1 MGKDL
6 YLNVN
11 DERISKDD
19 LLIDLS
25 EIPQANRSIYNYKY
39 LNEIKLQT
47 FYKNKEPLAR
57 NLKRLEE
64 DIQKNHQSI
73 KLVQLNKNSP
83 KINGEKFLQG
93 ETDKKTIKN
102 IAVVVFLK
110 EKLYEY
116 NEIVFFCDIER
127 KHENL
132 DNKNLDSR
140 NLNINFLFKINRIE
154 FLDQNKNTFLTS
166 TSKNNIN
173 LKLSSGEKQLT
184 DLPEIRSLI
193 NNAEAIFEK
202 DDYEAD
208 GLQINKWFD
217 FLKIMFE
224 VYKVDDDKVV
234 NQIVTFNKNKYLL
247 SQYEY
252 RKSKSDVLDIAS
264 QNKTIKI
271 DQIKNLEKDVN
282 IDKIIEKKETEN
294 KGKINQL
301 RQKNE
306 DLENTINSYKKNIV
320 EEEEKIQNFNSA
332 LDILKNNLNEIQINL
347 NNLKTSL
354 KESKDKNLSQSL
366 QDKINESGKN
376 FNEQNELKQE
386 YELKIKQLSN
396 SINNNK
402 DKIRNT
408 DNNITNNKKNISAI
422 EKEQEH
428 IKHFRNLIKKNK
440 YKYFYEFSQIELNK
454 KELKEKDDNDDLRNW
469 DKFISEALETNE
481 MEEISVVSKDF
492 ATYKKIS
499 RMWFALRQLNSGYY
513 KNYYLY
519 KAIKTPTEIS
529 YSNEIPQDVQNKYNL
544 NTKQKEVVRKAI
556 NTNDIF
562 YLQGPPGTGK
572 THTLCAISESILKEN
587 KNLVMCSSTHEAISN
602 FLEKLADYNKD
613 NPNLIIFKYR
623 FGESRE
629 DQFYS
634 EEKLFSNFKN
644 AIYEFILP
652 QNNKS
657 SLKDL
662 IENYKTKYQTLKAP
676 KMDGKWLFKS
686 FFNLVKKHY
695 QEFNNREELTKIIW
709 KNEEYLWPF
718 QLTIFSRGDLTKDNV
733 NDFLLKSTI
742 DSFYNRIA
750 NQPNYNYQQ
759 IKDFDEIIDAFDF
772 QKEDLQYLNEDVLEY
787 LNTKTNQDDLDDFQ
801 IRVKEARKHF
811 DQINDQKEEKFLKYI
826 FDNNLINV
834 IGITTTS
841 RQSIEIGNETK
852 NLFSQ
857 YPVDTIL
864 IDEISKSSTPEIL
877 TKIVL
882 AKKIILSGDYLQ
894 LPPSPEFNS
903 EYDVK
908 KIIDYLSDK
917 YESNSNDKKD
927 LLHKQWIE
935 LIEKNK
941 NNKNNENEN
950 NENSNQLIR
959 LIQDEIN
966 KLFKTSFFVTQIEKM
981 KQKNLDTA
989 KRSFEFLQESRRFS
1003 GDILEVVNLIYP
1015 YDEKLIAVNETIK
1028 KFNLRINDRNL
1039 DNEFVVIDT
1048 SKIDWNYFEKYHEI
1062 DITKFS
1068 NSVQTFDQSGSPFK
1082 IKNDQKTI
1090 NIQLDNSSTY
1100 NQYSA
1105 LVIVNL
1111 AKKLLDQNPNQINN
1125 KNRIAIIT
1133 LTKNQKSLVNQY
1145 LKIFF
1150 SDKSY
1155 KHLIKVD
1162 TIDNFQGREEEIVI
1176 VDFIR
1181 GKTKIEN
1188 TKSYQLPKRNLT
1200 FLEEIERINVALSRA
1215 KSKLILI
1222 GAFERYLSGLNNKLF
1237 RQYQEIAKDKSN
1249 ANLLYERIED

>member
-1 MGKDL
+1 MEKNL

-11 DERISKDD
+11 DERISNDD

-25 EIPQANRSIYNYKY
+25 EIPQGNRSIYNYKY

-64 DIQKNHQSI
+64 DIQKNLQSI
-73 KLVQLNKNSP
+73 QMVQLDKNSP
-83 KINGEKFLQG
+83 KINGKKFLQG
-93 ETDKKTIKN
+93 ETDKKIIKN

-110 EKLYEY
+110 EKLYQY
-116 NEIVFFCDIER
+116 NEIVFFCDVER
-127 KHENL
+127 K
-132 DNKNLDSR
+132 DKNHD
-140 NLNINFLFKINRIE
+140 INFLFKINRIE
-154 FLDQNKNTFLTS
+154 FLDQNKNTFWKS

-173 LKLSSGEKQLT
+173 LKLSSGKKQLS
-184 DLPEIRSLI
+184 DLLEIRSLI
-193 NNAEAIFEK
+193 DNAEAIFEK

-208 GLQINKWFD
+208 QLQINKWFD

-224 VYKVDDDKVV
+224 VYKVNDDKAV
-234 NQIVTFNKNKYLL
+234 NQIVTFNENKYLL

-252 RKSKSDVLDIAS
+252 RKSTSDVLDIVS

-282 IDKIIEKKETEN
+282 IHKIIEKKETEN

-301 RQKNE
+301 RQENE
-306 DLENTINSYKKNIV
+306 NLENTINSYKKNIV
-320 EEEEKIQNFNSA
+320 EEEQKIQNLNSA
-332 LDILKNNLNEIQINL
+332 LNILRNNLNKIQINL
-347 NNLKTSL
+347 NNLKIRL

-366 QDKINESGKN
+366 QDEINESGKN

-386 YELKIKQLSN
+386 YELKFKQLSN

-402 DKIRNT
+402 DKIKRIEN
-408 DNNITNNKKNISAI
+408 DITNNKKNISSI
-422 EKEQEH
+422 KKEQEH
-428 IKHFRNLIKKNK
+428 IEHFRNFINKNE
-440 YKYFYEFSQIELNK
+440 YKYFYQFDQIELDK

-544 NTKQKEVVRKAI
+544 NTKQKEAVRKAI

-602 FLEKLADYNKD
+602 FLEKLTDYNKD

-657 SLKDL
+657 RLKDL
-662 IENYKTKYQTLKAP
+662 IENYKTEYGSLKAP
-676 KMDGKWLFKS
+676 WFDNNKKLFKS

-695 QEFNNREELTKIIW
+695 EEFNNREELTKIIW
-709 KNEEYLWPF
+709 KDGEYLWPF
-718 QLTIFSRGDLTKDNV
+718 QSDIFLKGGLTKDNV
-733 NDFLLKSTI
+733 NASEKRI
-742 DSFYNRIA
+742 DGFYSWIA
-750 NQPNYNYQQ
+750 YEPNYNYQQ
-759 IKDFDEIIDAFDF
+759 IKDFDEIVDAFDF
-772 QKEDLQYLNEDVLEY
+772 QKEHLQYLNEDVLEY
-787 LNTKTNQDDLDDFQ
+787 LNKKISQGGLDDFQ
-801 IRVKEARKHF
+801 IRAKEAREHF

-894 LPPSPEFNS
+894 LPPSPELNS

-1003 GDILEVVNLIYP
+1003 GDILKVVNLIYP
-1015 YDEKLIAVNETIK
+1015 DDEKLIAVNETIK

-1062 DITKFS
+1062 DITKFA

-1082 IKNDQKTI
+1082 IKNGQKTI

-1111 AKKLLDQNPNQINN
+1111 AKKLLDQNSNQINN

-1133 LTKNQKSLVNQY
+1133 LTKNQKALVNQY

-1150 SDKSY
+1150 SDKPY

-1188 TKSYQLPKRNLT
+1188 TKPYQLPKRNLT

-1222 GAFERYLSGLNNKLF
+1222 GAFEGYLSGLNNKLF
-1237 RQYQEIAKDKSN
+1237 KQYQEIAKLKDS
-1249 ANLLYERIED
+1249 ANLLYKRIED

>member
-1 MGKDL
+1 MEKNL

-11 DERISKDD
+11 DERISNDD

-64 DIQKNHQSI
+64 DIKNNLQSI
-73 KLVQLNKNSP
+73 QMVQLDKNSP
-83 KINGEKFLQG
+83 KINGKKFLQG
-93 ETDKKTIKN
+93 ETETDKKIIKN

-110 EKLYEY
+110 EKLDQY
-116 NEIVFFCDIER
+116 NEIVFFCDVER
-127 KHENL
+127 KERNYDINL
-132 DNKNLDSR
+132 
-140 NLNINFLFKINRIE
+140 LFKINRIE
-154 FLDQNKNTFLTS
+154 FLDQNKNTFWTS

-173 LKLSSGEKQLT
+173 FKLLSGEKQLT
-184 DLPEIRSLI
+184 DLLEIRSLI
-193 NNAEAIFEK
+193 DNAEAIFEK
-202 DDYEAD
+202 VDYEPEQP
-208 GLQINKWFD
+208 LQINKWFD

-224 VYKVDDDKVV
+224 VYKVDDDKTV
-234 NQIVTFNKNKYLL
+234 NQIVAFNEKKYLL

-252 RKSKSDVLDIAS
+252 RKSKSDVLDIVS

-271 DQIKNLEKDVN
+271 DQIKNLKPV
-282 IDKIIEKKETEN
+282 KINEIIKQKETEN
-294 KGKINQL
+294 EGKINQL

-306 DLENTINSYKKNIV
+306 DWENTINSYKKNIV
-320 EEEEKIQNFNSA
+320 EEEKKIENLNSA
-332 LDILKNNLNEIQINL
+332 LDILKNNLNKIQINL
-347 NNLKTSL
+347 TNLKNSL

-376 FNEQNELKQE
+376 FNEQTELKQE
-386 YELKIKQLSN
+386 YELKIKNLSN

-402 DKIRNT
+402 NKIKGIEN
-408 DNNITNNKKNISAI
+408 DITNNKKNISSI

-428 IKHFRNLIKKNK
+428 IEHFRNFINKNE
-440 YKYFYEFSQIELNK
+440 YKYFYEFDQIELNK
-454 KELKEKDDNDDLRNW
+454 KELKEKDDNDDLKNW

-481 MEEISVVSKDF
+481 MEEISVISKDF

-662 IENYKTKYQTLKAP
+662 IENYKIKYQSLKAP
-676 KMDGKWLFKS
+676 IFDSRWLFKS

-695 QEFNNREELTKIIW
+695 QEFNNREELKKIIW

-733 NDFLLKSTI
+733 NDFGLDNTI

-750 NQPNYNYQQ
+750 NQPNYNY
-759 IKDFDEIIDAFDF
+759 
-772 QKEDLQYLNEDVLEY
+772 
-787 LNTKTNQDDLDDFQ
+787 
-801 IRVKEARKHF
+801 
-811 DQINDQKEEKFLKYI
+811 
-826 FDNNLINV
+826 
-834 IGITTTS
+834 
-841 RQSIEIGNETK
+841 
-852 NLFSQ
+852 
-857 YPVDTIL
+857 
-864 IDEISKSSTPEIL
+864 
-877 TKIVL
+877 
-882 AKKIILSGDYLQ
+882 
-894 LPPSPEFNS
+894 
-903 EYDVK
+903 
-908 KIIDYLSDK
+908 
-917 YESNSNDKKD
+917 
-927 LLHKQWIE
+927 
-935 LIEKNK
+935 
-941 NNKNNENEN
+941 
-950 NENSNQLIR
+950 
-959 LIQDEIN
+959 
-966 KLFKTSFFVTQIEKM
+966 
-981 KQKNLDTA
+981 
-989 KRSFEFLQESRRFS
+989 
-1003 GDILEVVNLIYP
+1003 
-1015 YDEKLIAVNETIK
+1015 
-1028 KFNLRINDRNL
+1028 
-1039 DNEFVVIDT
+1039 
-1048 SKIDWNYFEKYHEI
+1048 
-1062 DITKFS
+1062 
-1068 NSVQTFDQSGSPFK
+1068 
-1082 IKNDQKTI
+1082 
-1090 NIQLDNSSTY
+1090 
-1100 NQYSA
+1100 
-1105 LVIVNL
+1105 
-1111 AKKLLDQNPNQINN
+1111 
-1125 KNRIAIIT
+1125 
-1133 LTKNQKSLVNQY
+1133 
-1145 LKIFF
+1145 
-1150 SDKSY
+1150 
-1155 KHLIKVD
+1155 
-1162 TIDNFQGREEEIVI
+1162 
-1176 VDFIR
+1176 
-1181 GKTKIEN
+1181 
-1188 TKSYQLPKRNLT
+1188 
-1200 FLEEIERINVALSRA
+1200 
-1215 KSKLILI
+1215 
-1222 GAFERYLSGLNNKLF
+1222 
-1237 RQYQEIAKDKSN
+1237 
-1249 ANLLYERIED
+1249 

>member
-1 MGKDL
+1 MEKNL

-11 DERISKDD
+11 DERISNDD

-64 DIQKNHQSI
+64 DIKNNLQSI
-73 KLVQLNKNSP
+73 QMVQLDKNSP
-83 KINGEKFLQG
+83 KINGKKFLQG
-93 ETDKKTIKN
+93 ETETDKKIIKN

-110 EKLYEY
+110 EKLDQY
-116 NEIVFFCDIER
+116 NEIVFFCDVER
-127 KHENL
+127 KERNYDINL
-132 DNKNLDSR
+132 
-140 NLNINFLFKINRIE
+140 LFKINRIE
-154 FLDQNKNTFLTS
+154 FLDQNKNTFWTS

-173 LKLSSGEKQLT
+173 FKLLSGEKQLT
-184 DLPEIRSLI
+184 DLLEIRSLI
-193 NNAEAIFEK
+193 DNAEAIFEK
-202 DDYEAD
+202 VDYEPEQP
-208 GLQINKWFD
+208 LQINKWFD

-224 VYKVDDDKVV
+224 VYKVDDDKTV

-252 RKSKSDVLDIAS
+252 RKSKSDVLDIVS

-271 DQIKNLEKDVN
+271 DQIKNLKPV
-282 IDKIIEKKETEN
+282 KINEIIKQKETEN
-294 KGKINQL
+294 EGKINQL

-306 DLENTINSYKKNIV
+306 DWENTINSYKKNIV
-320 EEEEKIQNFNSA
+320 EEEKKIENLNSA
-332 LDILKNNLNEIQINL
+332 LDILKNNLNKIQINL
-347 NNLKTSL
+347 TNLKNSL

-376 FNEQNELKQE
+376 FNEQTELKQE
-386 YELKIKQLSN
+386 YELKIKNLSN

-402 DKIRNT
+402 NKIKGIEN
-408 DNNITNNKKNISAI
+408 DITNNKKNISSI

-428 IKHFRNLIKKNK
+428 IEHFRNFINKNE
-440 YKYFYEFSQIELNK
+440 YKYFYEFDQIELNK
-454 KELKEKDDNDDLRNW
+454 KELKEKDDNDDLKNW

-481 MEEISVVSKDF
+481 MEEISVISKDF

-662 IENYKTKYQTLKAP
+662 IENYKIKYQSLKAP
-676 KMDGKWLFKS
+676 IFDSRWLFKS

-695 QEFNNREELTKIIW
+695 QEFNNREELKKIIW

-733 NDFLLKSTI
+733 NDFGLDNTI

-750 NQPNYNYQQ
+750 NQPNYNY
-759 IKDFDEIIDAFDF
+759 
-772 QKEDLQYLNEDVLEY
+772 
-787 LNTKTNQDDLDDFQ
+787 
-801 IRVKEARKHF
+801 
-811 DQINDQKEEKFLKYI
+811 
-826 FDNNLINV
+826 
-834 IGITTTS
+834 
-841 RQSIEIGNETK
+841 
-852 NLFSQ
+852 
-857 YPVDTIL
+857 
-864 IDEISKSSTPEIL
+864 
-877 TKIVL
+877 
-882 AKKIILSGDYLQ
+882 
-894 LPPSPEFNS
+894 
-903 EYDVK
+903 
-908 KIIDYLSDK
+908 
-917 YESNSNDKKD
+917 
-927 LLHKQWIE
+927 
-935 LIEKNK
+935 
-941 NNKNNENEN
+941 
-950 NENSNQLIR
+950 
-959 LIQDEIN
+959 
-966 KLFKTSFFVTQIEKM
+966 
-981 KQKNLDTA
+981 
-989 KRSFEFLQESRRFS
+989 
-1003 GDILEVVNLIYP
+1003 
-1015 YDEKLIAVNETIK
+1015 
-1028 KFNLRINDRNL
+1028 
-1039 DNEFVVIDT
+1039 
-1048 SKIDWNYFEKYHEI
+1048 
-1062 DITKFS
+1062 
-1068 NSVQTFDQSGSPFK
+1068 
-1082 IKNDQKTI
+1082 
-1090 NIQLDNSSTY
+1090 
-1100 NQYSA
+1100 
-1105 LVIVNL
+1105 
-1111 AKKLLDQNPNQINN
+1111 
-1125 KNRIAIIT
+1125 
-1133 LTKNQKSLVNQY
+1133 
-1145 LKIFF
+1145 
-1150 SDKSY
+1150 
-1155 KHLIKVD
+1155 
-1162 TIDNFQGREEEIVI
+1162 
-1176 VDFIR
+1176 
-1181 GKTKIEN
+1181 
-1188 TKSYQLPKRNLT
+1188 
-1200 FLEEIERINVALSRA
+1200 
-1215 KSKLILI
+1215 
-1222 GAFERYLSGLNNKLF
+1222 
-1237 RQYQEIAKDKSN
+1237 
-1249 ANLLYERIED
+1249 